1 MKRIFFLV
9 PLILLLNLNLIAQL
23 NLNKGTISHRKYY
36 QELPVEFVNDKIIM
50 EAEIGGEKSTFI
62 LDTGA
67 PLCITKE
74 FQQKNQYKILFKDS
88 IIDANGISHFSEIV
102 NVDKLKIGS
111 LIYSNIPALVVDLKG
126 SILECY
132 GTKGLIGSNLL
143 RFGAIQI
150 DWKNQLVILT
160 NSYKKL
166 GLRKKDAE
174 PLLVNE
180 VQSSPY
186 LTVKVGDKIT
196 DRLLIDTGS
205 GDFYSFT
212 KVGLEFVQAKG
223 YLKEAVIMESIG
235 SSSIG
240 LFGAYTQGSDKLVKI
255 DSLTIGKMAHLHGFH
270 TITTNDDQSRI
281 GVYLLKQGI
290 TIIDYQHEL
299 FFFKLYEDDFKYE
312 YSSFGFDL
320 VINQNK
326 IIIGSVW
333 KNSDAD
339 KKGLS
344 VGDELVAVKGFTFN
358 AKDFCKTFFDIKLF
372 LTTAES
378 IHLQYKKVNSS
389 EIKQIELNRM
399 KL

>member
-1 MKRIFFLV
+1 MKKIFFLAS
-9 PLILLLNLNLIAQL
+9 LLFLNLNLIAQL
-23 NLNKGTISHRKYY
+23 NLNKGTILPRKYY
-36 QELPVEFVNDKIIM
+36 QELQVEFVNNKLVM
-50 EAEIGGEKSTFI
+50 EAEIDGEKSKFI

-74 FQQKNQYKILFKDS
+74 FQQKKQYKILFKDS
-88 IIDANGISHFSEIV
+88 IIDANGMSHFTEIV
-102 NVDKLKIGS
+102 KVDKLKIGS
-111 LIYSNIPALVVDLKG
+111 LVFSNIPALVIDLKG

-132 GTKGLIGSNLL
+132 GTNGLIGSNLL

-150 DWKNQLVILT
+150 DWKKQLVILT
-160 NSYKKL
+160 NSYKNL
-166 GLRKKDAE
+166 GLKKKDAE

-186 LTVKVGDKIT
+186 LSVKVGENIT

-223 YLKEAVIMESIG
+223 HLKDAVIMESNG
-235 SSSIG
+235 SSTIG

-270 TITTNDDQSRI
+270 TVTTNDDQSRI

-290 TIIDYQHEL
+290 TTIDYLHEL
-299 FFFKLYEDDFKYE
+299 FFFQLYEDDFKYE
-312 YSSFGFDL
+312 YASFGFDL
-320 VINQNK
+320 VYSQNK
-326 IIIGSVW
+326 IIVGSVW
-333 KNSDAD
+333 RNSDAD

-344 VGDELVAVKGFTFN
+344 VGDEFVALKGFNLDT
-358 AKDFCKTFFDIKLF
+358 KDFCQAFFDLKFF
-372 LTTAES
+372 LTNLES
-378 IHLQYKKVNSS
+378 IQLQYKKENSN